1 MSEIK
6 PDSEINW
13 VSVISLKFESD
24 HAILYLRANDTR
36 KTRSAFDTMTED

>member
-6 PDSEINW
+6 LDSEINW
-13 VSVISLKFESD
+13 VPVISLKFESD

-36 KTRSAFDTMTED
+36 KTRPAFDTMTED

>member
-6 PDSEINW
+6 LDSEINW

-36 KTRSAFDTMTED
+36 KARLAFDTMTED

>member
-13 VSVISLKFESD
+13 VSVISPKFEND
-24 HAILYLRANDTR
+24 HAILYLRSNNTR
-36 KTRSAFDTMTED
+36 KTRPAFDTMTED

>member
-13 VSVISLKFESD
+13 VSVISPKFESD
-24 HAILYLRANDTR
+24 HAILYLRSNNTR
-36 KTRSAFDTMTED
+36 KTRPAFDTMTED

>member
-13 VSVISLKFESD
+13 VSVISPKFESD

-36 KTRSAFDTMTED
+36 ETRPAFDNMTED

>member
-1 MSEIK
+1 MLEIK

-13 VSVISLKFESD
+13 VSVISPKFESD

-36 KTRSAFDTMTED
+36 ETRPAFDTMTED

>member
-13 VSVISLKFESD
+13 VSVISPKFESD
-24 HAILYLRANDTR
+24 HAILYLRSNDTR
-36 KTRSAFDTMTED
+36 NTRPAFDTMVED